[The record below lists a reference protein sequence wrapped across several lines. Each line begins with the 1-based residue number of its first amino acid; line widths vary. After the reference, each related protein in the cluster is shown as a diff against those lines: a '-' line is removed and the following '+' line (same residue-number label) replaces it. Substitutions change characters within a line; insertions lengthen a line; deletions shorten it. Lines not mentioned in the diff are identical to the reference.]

1 MKRTH
6 PRWSWA
12 QAREKLRSGLDVKR
26 RDVVSSGGERIPYGL
41 QPFHCLIRHFGEV
54 WEGNE

>member
-12 QAREKLRSGLDVKR
+12 QAGEKLGSGLDVNR
-26 RDVVSSGGERIPYGL
+26 RDVVGSGGERIPCGL
-41 QPFHCLIRHFGEV
+41 QPFHCLIRHLGEV